1 MFHHSGQCF
10 ASQCVFTF
18 VSLFPDL
25 HFKQE
30 CVFKGQPYL
39 SHNTHTCRHTHAHA
53 GMHTHTHTHAASTV
67 PETPRGLK
75 QADPVEAMRQ
85 EPVPVISPVSFL
97 APIVLF
103 LILISNFVWI

>member
-39 SHNTHTCRHTHAHA
+39 SHNTHTCRRTQAC
-53 GMHTHTHTHAASTV
+53 THTHAALTE

>member
-39 SHNTHTCRHTHAHA
+39 SHNTHTCRHTHAA
-53 GMHTHTHTHAASTV
+53 LTE

>member
-1 MFHHSGQCF
+1 MQ
-10 ASQCVFTF
+10 A
-18 VSLFPDL
+18 
-25 HFKQE
+25 
-30 CVFKGQPYL
+30 
-39 SHNTHTCRHTHAHA
+39 HTRTQA
-53 GMHTHTHTHAASTV
+53 HTHAALTE